1 MHTYVL
7 KCIHRYKH
15 TYNMCVHI
23 CRCIHIYI
31 YIYVYIYIYIYVCIY
46 IYIYIYIYIHIY
58 IFICIQDE
66 VYDLYVYATSTTIGT
81 NTQIFFFIADSCVSE
96 PVDSKTGIKKNNN
109 LIPCSSHFQS
119 RQKRYS
125 HIYIT
130 RVYFL

>member
-23 CRCIHIYI
+23 CRCVHIY
-31 YIYVYIYIYIYVCIY
+31 
-46 IYIYIYIYIHIY
+46 IY

-66 VYDLYVYATSTTIGT
+66 VYDLYVYATTTTIGT

-96 PVDSKTGIKKNNN
+96 PVDSKSAIKNNN
-109 LIPCSSHFQS
+109 LIITP
-119 RQKRYS
+119 
-125 HIYIT
+125 HIAGLSIDSESKAAIAAT
-130 RVYFL
+130 EMLKKSLR